1 MLQLNNDIVLFE
13 LSKHLTLKEKL
24 NLSQVNKKLSKVCRD
39 SPYFDIG
46 LIIAE
51 FLGLDKNNNSDL
63 NILKK
68 DKYEFIK
75 IISNFLL
82 NEHKN
87 LNNNIKINAYFS
99 ICSLVKIRATNR
111 IECINM
117 IRENNFLKRRHR
129 NYYNYKF
136 LSRNFK
142 NVYALLLC

>member
-1 MLQLNNDIVLFE
+1 MLQLRNDIVLFE

-24 NLSQVNKKLSKVCRD
+24 NLSQVNKKLSKICRD

-51 FLGLDKNNNSDL
+51 FLGLDISDNSDL

-75 IISNFLL
+75 IISEFLL

-87 LNNNIKINAYFS
+87 LSNNIKNNAYFPIS
-99 ICSLVKIRATNR
+99 SLCKMRASNR
-111 IECINM
+111 IECMNM
-117 IRENNFLKRRHR
+117 IRENNFVKRKNR
-129 NYYNYKF
+129 NYYNYKYI
-136 LSRNFK
+136 SKNFK